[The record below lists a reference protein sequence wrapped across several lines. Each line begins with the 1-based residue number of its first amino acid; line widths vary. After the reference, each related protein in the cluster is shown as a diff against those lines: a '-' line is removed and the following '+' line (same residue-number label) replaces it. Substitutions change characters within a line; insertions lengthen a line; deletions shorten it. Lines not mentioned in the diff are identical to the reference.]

1 MAKFWASVEAKVK
14 SAALAS
20 FLASL
25 LLAFLN
31 ATVGH
36 SEVLGGFPPWL
47 QFVLITFGPSTATA
61 VAGWKTRHTAIPPV
75 NAGNG
80 R

>member
-1 MAKFWASVEAKVK
+1 MSEFWKRVEAKVK

-47 QFVLITFGPSTATA
+47 QFALITFGPTTATA
-61 VAGWKTRHTAIPPV
+61 VAGYRARHTAVPP
-75 NAGNG
+75 ARDGAA
-80 R
+80 